1 LSAAALPAALN
12 FALPTIM
19 PHGIN
24 SGKALTFSV
33 KRNDQRPVGWVERS
47 DTHQSPPVT
56 SMGIASFNPSY
67 ALA

>member
-33 KRNDQRPVGWVERS
+33 KRNDS
-47 DTHQSPPVT
+47 DP
-56 SMGIASFNPSY
+56 
-67 ALA
+67 